1 MGSCIVYF
9 IFGRKFRRGGG
20 ARLKMIYC
28 GCYGYYGV
36 KGGIL
41 MGILYIL

>member
-1 MGSCIVYF
+1 MGLYIVYF

-20 ARLKMIYC
+20 VRLKMIYC

-36 KGGIL
+36 MGGIL